1 MVPNDPTSSDPTG
14 SDQRTVE
21 ELAKALVEHIR
32 TQYYRVVVAFSG
44 GVDSAVVAAAAFR
57 GLGTDALAWT
67 SLGAAVPESDRI
79 AAQEVA
85 RSIGIEHIMLPTSE
99 IDNPDYISNG
109 PDRCFHC
116 KSTLYAT
123 IAQWA
128 QQHRFDTILSGT
140 NADDLGDYRPGL
152 KAAEQWQVQ
161 APLADLGYTKQQV
174 RGIAKHWGL
183 TVSDKPAS
191 PCLASRIAYG
201 QVVTIGRLSRIETME
216 KWLSDHGF
224 QDVRARLHADELLR
238 LELHSSQLVEALLE
252 PMRSEILSKAV
263 ELGFRYATI
272 DIHGRSSGSMNR
284 VLKDA

>member
-1 MVPNDPTSSDPTG
+1 MLATG
-14 SDQRTVE
+14 
-21 ELAKALVEHIR
+21 
-32 TQYYRVVVAFSG
+32 
-44 GVDSAVVAAAAFR
+44 
-57 GLGTDALAWT
+57 
-67 SLGAAVPESDRI
+67 
-79 AAQEVA
+79 
-85 RSIGIEHIMLPTSE
+85 E
-99 IDNPDYISNG
+99 IDNPDYIANG

-116 KSTLYAT
+116 KSTLYAA

-128 QQHRFDTILSGT
+128 QQHRFETILSGT

-224 QDVRARLHADELLR
+224 QDVRARLHADELLNCTAANCLR
-238 LELHSSQLVEALLE
+238 HSLSRCDQ
-252 PMRSEILSKAV
+252 RS
-263 ELGFRYATI
+263 
-272 DIHGRSSGSMNR
+272 
-284 VLKDA
+284 